1 MFLICLRGGTAVSAV
16 VSNFRFSGEYM
27 SKIKLMFSN
36 AVYMFKVI
44 WNFSKSLFFG
54 KMLLAILNGV
64 IAPLNAYIL
73 KILVEKITVFDW
85 NSTLAVIGIIAAV
98 NLTNGVL
105 QAYINRKLGITGD
118 LFRNHLMF
126 EFNSKVVNMDYEI
139 LFEPEMIQMKEL
151 AFKTIREGRAI
162 RYLDIIF
169 SCISYVISLASIIY
183 LLSSF
188 SLWVY
193 LVMLGLSSIK
203 IYTVIADKKHNF
215 NISVD
220 MAPINA
226 ETSYYM
232 NMLADESYANDMR
245 MFSISR
251 WVISKYERCIAKAH
265 KMLEGLLSGIFK
277 NTVVRNVLSGI
288 ETVFL
293 YTFVA
298 SQMFFNNMTF
308 ADFTMATS
316 ALRTFSD
323 SITNITGS
331 LIDLGENSA
340 YVKIY
345 REFMKKKNT
354 IAVPGRG
361 RNIKEL
367 PDTRYIFELADVG
380 FKYPGSER
388 KTLEGLN
395 LQAEKGK
402 FYVIVG
408 KNGVGKT
415 TLVRL
420 LCRLYDPSSGIIRYM
435 NNDLR
440 DLEYKSYR
448 DNIGVV
454 FQDYKYYCLSIAEN
468 VAMNEYD
475 GSEEIIKKISDALN
489 AAGLSEKINSLPKGI
504 NTQLGKIFDK
514 EGILL
519 SGGELQKLALARV
532 LFKNSSV
539 VILDEPSSA
548 LDALAEDELIR
559 TFNTAL
565 KGKTVFYI
573 SHRLSVAKYADKVI
587 FMEDSGIKGFD
598 THEKLLES
606 IESYRVLYESQAKHY
621 K

>member
-1 MFLICLRGGTAVSAV
+1 
-16 VSNFRFSGEYM
+16 M

-44 WNFSKSLFFG
+44 WNFSKSLFLG

-73 KILVEKITVFDW
+73 KILVERITAFDW
-85 NSTLAVIGIIAAV
+85 NSTLAIIGIIAAV
-98 NLTNGVL
+98 NLANGVL

-139 LFEPEMIQMKEL
+139 LFEPDMIQMKEL

-162 RYLDIIF
+162 KYLDILF
-169 SCISYVISLASIIY
+169 SCISYVISLVSIIY

-188 SLWVY
+188 SWWVY
-193 LVMLGLSSIK
+193 LIMLGLSSIK
-203 IYTVIADKKHNF
+203 IYTVIADKKHNY

-251 WVISKYERCIAKAH
+251 WVISKYEKCITKAH

-367 PDTRYIFELADVG
+367 PDTRYIYELADVG
-380 FKYPGSER
+380 FKYPGSE
-388 KTLEGLN
+388 KMVLEGLN

-475 GSEEIIKKISDALN
+475 GSEEVIKKISDALN

-514 EGILL
+514 EGVLL

-598 THEKLLES
+598 THETLLES
-606 IESYRVLYESQAKHY
+606 IKSYRVLYESQAKHY

>member
-1 MFLICLRGGTAVSAV
+1 
-16 VSNFRFSGEYM
+16 M

-85 NSTLAVIGIIAAV
+85 NSTLEVIGIIAAV

-139 LFEPEMIQMKEL
+139 LFEPDMIQMKEL

-162 RYLDIIF
+162 KYLDILF
-169 SCISYVISLASIIY
+169 SCISYVISLVSIIY

-188 SLWVY
+188 SWWVY
-193 LVMLGLSSIK
+193 LIMLGLSSIK
-203 IYTVIADKKHNF
+203 IYTVIADKKHNY

-232 NMLADESYANDMR
+232 NMLADESYANDIR

-251 WVISKYERCIAKAH
+251 WVISKYEKCITKAH

-367 PDTRYIFELADVG
+367 PDTRYIYELADVG
-380 FKYPGSER
+380 FKYPGSE
-388 KTLEGLN
+388 KMVLEGLN

-475 GSEEIIKKISDALN
+475 GSEEVIKKISDALN

-514 EGILL
+514 EGVLL

-598 THEKLLES
+598 THETLLES
-606 IESYRVLYESQAKHY
+606 IKSYRVLYESQAKHY

>member
-1 MFLICLRGGTAVSAV
+1 
-16 VSNFRFSGEYM
+16 M
-27 SKIKLMFSN
+27 SKIKLIFSN

-98 NLTNGVL
+98 NLANGVL

-139 LFEPEMIQMKEL
+139 LFEPDMIQMKEL

-162 RYLDIIF
+162 RYLDILF

-188 SLWVY
+188 SWWVY

-380 FKYPGSER
+380 FKYPGSE
-388 KTLEGLN
+388 KMVLEGLN

-475 GSEEIIKKISDALN
+475 GSEEVIKKISDALN
-489 AAGLSEKINSLPKGI
+489 VAGLSEKINSLPKGI

-514 EGILL
+514 EGVLL

>member
-1 MFLICLRGGTAVSAV
+1 
-16 VSNFRFSGEYM
+16 M

-139 LFEPEMIQMKEL
+139 LFEPDMIQMKEL

-162 RYLDIIF
+162 KYLDILF

-188 SLWVY
+188 SWWVY
-193 LVMLGLSSIK
+193 LIMLGLSSIK
-203 IYTVIADKKHNF
+203 IYTVIADKKHNY

-251 WVISKYERCIAKAH
+251 WVISKYEKCITKAH

-380 FKYPGSER
+380 FKYPGSE
-388 KTLEGLN
+388 KMVLEGLN

-475 GSEEIIKKISDALN
+475 GSEEVIKKISDALN

-514 EGILL
+514 EGVLL

>member
-1 MFLICLRGGTAVSAV
+1 
-16 VSNFRFSGEYM
+16 
-27 SKIKLMFSN
+27 
-36 AVYMFKVI
+36 
-44 WNFSKSLFFG
+44 
-54 KMLLAILNGV
+54 
-64 IAPLNAYIL
+64 
-73 KILVEKITVFDW
+73 
-85 NSTLAVIGIIAAV
+85 
-98 NLTNGVL
+98 
-105 QAYINRKLGITGD
+105 
-118 LFRNHLMF
+118 
-126 EFNSKVVNMDYEI
+126 
-139 LFEPEMIQMKEL
+139 
-151 AFKTIREGRAI
+151 
-162 RYLDIIF
+162 
-169 SCISYVISLASIIY
+169 
-183 LLSSF
+183 
-188 SLWVY
+188 
-193 LVMLGLSSIK
+193 
-203 IYTVIADKKHNF
+203 
-215 NISVD
+215 
-220 MAPINA
+220 
-226 ETSYYM
+226 
-232 NMLADESYANDMR
+232 
-245 MFSISR
+245 
-251 WVISKYERCIAKAH
+251 
-265 KMLEGLLSGIFK
+265 
-277 NTVVRNVLSGI
+277 
-288 ETVFL
+288 
-293 YTFVA
+293 
-298 SQMFFNNMTF
+298 
-308 ADFTMATS
+308 
-316 ALRTFSD
+316 
-323 SITNITGS
+323 
-331 LIDLGENSA
+331 
-340 YVKIY
+340 
-345 REFMKKKNT
+345 MKKKNT

-367 PDTRYIFELADVG
+367 PDTRYIYELADVS
-380 FKYPGSER
+380 FKYPGSE
-388 KTLEGLN
+388 KMVLEGLN

-475 GSEEIIKKISDALN
+475 GSEEVIKKISDALN

-514 EGILL
+514 EGVLL

>member
-1 MFLICLRGGTAVSAV
+1 
-16 VSNFRFSGEYM
+16 M
-27 SKIKLMFSN
+27 SKIKLIFSN

-98 NLTNGVL
+98 NLANGVL

-188 SLWVY
+188 SWWVY

-367 PDTRYIFELADVG
+367 PDTRYIYELADVS
-380 FKYPGSER
+380 FKYPGSEK

-475 GSEEIIKKISDALN
+475 GSEEVIKKISDALN

-587 FMEDSGIKGFD
+587 FMEDGGIKGFD

>member
-1 MFLICLRGGTAVSAV
+1 
-16 VSNFRFSGEYM
+16 M
-27 SKIKLMFSN
+27 SKIKLIFSN

-188 SLWVY
+188 SWWVY

-203 IYTVIADKKHNF
+203 IYTVIADKKHNY

-251 WVISKYERCIAKAH
+251 WVISKYEKCITKAH

-367 PDTRYIFELADVG
+367 PDTRYIYELADVG
-380 FKYPGSER
+380 FKYPGSE
-388 KTLEGLN
+388 KMVLEGLN

-475 GSEEIIKKISDALN
+475 GSEEVIKKISDALN

-514 EGILL
+514 DGILL

-548 LDALAEDELIR
+548 LDALAEDELIK

-598 THEKLLES
+598 THETLLES

>member
-1 MFLICLRGGTAVSAV
+1 
-16 VSNFRFSGEYM
+16 M

-44 WNFSKSLFFG
+44 WNFSKSLFLG

-73 KILVEKITVFDW
+73 KILVERITAFDW

-98 NLTNGVL
+98 NLANGVL

-193 LVMLGLSSIK
+193 LIMLGLSSIK
-203 IYTVIADKKHNF
+203 IYTVIADKKHNY

-251 WVISKYERCIAKAH
+251 WVISKYEKCITKAH

-380 FKYPGSER
+380 FKYPGSE
-388 KTLEGLN
+388 KMVLEGLN

-420 LCRLYDPSSGIIRYM
+420 LCRLYDPLSGIIRYM

-475 GSEEIIKKISDALN
+475 GSEEVIKKISDALN
-489 AAGLSEKINSLPKGI
+489 AAGLSEKINSLIKGI

-514 EGILL
+514 EGVLL

-598 THEKLLES
+598 THETLLES
-606 IESYRVLYESQAKHY
+606 IKSYRILYESQAKHY

>member
-1 MFLICLRGGTAVSAV
+1 
-16 VSNFRFSGEYM
+16 M

-139 LFEPEMIQMKEL
+139 LFEPDMIHMKEL

-162 RYLDIIF
+162 KYLDILF

-188 SLWVY
+188 SWWVY
-193 LVMLGLSSIK
+193 LIMLGLSSIK
-203 IYTVIADKKHNF
+203 IYTVIADKKHNY

-251 WVISKYERCIAKAH
+251 WVISKYEKCITKAH
-265 KMLEGLLSGIFK
+265 KMLESLLSGIFK
-277 NTVVRNVLSGI
+277 NTVVRNVLSVI

-380 FKYPGSER
+380 FKYPGSE
-388 KTLEGLN
+388 KMVLEGLN

-475 GSEEIIKKISDALN
+475 GSEEVIKKISDALN

-514 EGILL
+514 EGVLL

-598 THEKLLES
+598 THETLLES
-606 IESYRVLYESQAKHY
+606 IKSYRILYESQAKHY

>member
-1 MFLICLRGGTAVSAV
+1 
-16 VSNFRFSGEYM
+16 
-27 SKIKLMFSN
+27 
-36 AVYMFKVI
+36 
-44 WNFSKSLFFG
+44 
-54 KMLLAILNGV
+54 
-64 IAPLNAYIL
+64 
-73 KILVEKITVFDW
+73 
-85 NSTLAVIGIIAAV
+85 
-98 NLTNGVL
+98 
-105 QAYINRKLGITGD
+105 
-118 LFRNHLMF
+118 
-126 EFNSKVVNMDYEI
+126 
-139 LFEPEMIQMKEL
+139 
-151 AFKTIREGRAI
+151 
-162 RYLDIIF
+162 
-169 SCISYVISLASIIY
+169 
-183 LLSSF
+183 
-188 SLWVY
+188 
-193 LVMLGLSSIK
+193 
-203 IYTVIADKKHNF
+203 
-215 NISVD
+215 

-367 PDTRYIFELADVG
+367 PDTRYIYELADVG

-475 GSEEIIKKISDALN
+475 GSEEVIKKISDALN

-514 EGILL
+514 DGILL

>member
-1 MFLICLRGGTAVSAV
+1 
-16 VSNFRFSGEYM
+16 M

-44 WNFSKSLFFG
+44 WNFSKSLFLG

-73 KILVEKITVFDW
+73 KILVERITAFDW

-139 LFEPEMIQMKEL
+139 LFEPDMIQMKEL

-162 RYLDIIF
+162 KYLDILF

-188 SLWVY
+188 SWWVY
-193 LVMLGLSSIK
+193 LIMLGLSSIK
-203 IYTVIADKKHNF
+203 IYTVIADKKHNY

-251 WVISKYERCIAKAH
+251 WVISKYEKCITKAH

-367 PDTRYIFELADVG
+367 PDTRYIYELADVG
-380 FKYPGSER
+380 FKYPGSE
-388 KTLEGLN
+388 KMVLEGLN

-420 LCRLYDPSSGIIRYM
+420 LCRLYDPLSGIIRYM

-475 GSEEIIKKISDALN
+475 GSEEVIKKISDALN

-514 EGILL
+514 EGVLL

-598 THEKLLES
+598 THETLLES
-606 IESYRVLYESQAKHY
+606 IKSYRILYESQAKHY

>member
-1 MFLICLRGGTAVSAV
+1 
-16 VSNFRFSGEYM
+16 M
-27 SKIKLMFSN
+27 SKIKLIFSN

-188 SLWVY
+188 SWWVY

-251 WVISKYERCIAKAH
+251 WVISKYEKCIAKAH

-367 PDTRYIFELADVG
+367 PDTRYIYELADVS
-380 FKYPGSER
+380 FKYPGSEQ

-514 EGILL
+514 DGILL

-587 FMEDSGIKGFD
+587 FMEDGGIKGFD

>member
-1 MFLICLRGGTAVSAV
+1 
-16 VSNFRFSGEYM
+16 M
-27 SKIKLMFSN
+27 SKIKLIFSN

-188 SLWVY
+188 SWWVY

-367 PDTRYIFELADVG
+367 PDTRYIYELADVS
-380 FKYPGSER
+380 FKYPGSE
-388 KTLEGLN
+388 KMVLEGLN

-454 FQDYKYYCLSIAEN
+454 FQDHKYYCLSIAEN

-475 GSEEIIKKISDALN
+475 GSEEVIKKISDALN

>member
-1 MFLICLRGGTAVSAV
+1 
-16 VSNFRFSGEYM
+16 M

-139 LFEPEMIQMKEL
+139 LFEPDMIQMKEL

-162 RYLDIIF
+162 KYLDILF

-188 SLWVY
+188 SWWVY
-193 LVMLGLSSIK
+193 LIMLGLSSIK
-203 IYTVIADKKHNF
+203 IYTVIADKKHNY

-251 WVISKYERCIAKAH
+251 WVISKYEKCITKAH

-380 FKYPGSER
+380 FKYPGSE
-388 KTLEGLN
+388 KMVLEGLN

-475 GSEEIIKKISDALN
+475 GSEEVIKKISDALN
-489 AAGLSEKINSLPKGI
+489 VAGLSEKINSLPKGI

-514 EGILL
+514 EGVLL

-598 THEKLLES
+598 THETLLES
-606 IESYRVLYESQAKHY
+606 IESYRILYESQAKHY

>member
-1 MFLICLRGGTAVSAV
+1 
-16 VSNFRFSGEYM
+16 M

-44 WNFSKSLFFG
+44 WNFSKSLFLG

-73 KILVEKITVFDW
+73 KILVERITAFDW

-98 NLTNGVL
+98 NLANGVL

-139 LFEPEMIQMKEL
+139 LFEPDMIQMKEL

-162 RYLDIIF
+162 KYLDILF

-188 SLWVY
+188 SWWVY
-193 LVMLGLSSIK
+193 LIMLGLSSIK
-203 IYTVIADKKHNF
+203 IYTVIADKKHNY

-251 WVISKYERCIAKAH
+251 WVISKYEKCITKAH

-380 FKYPGSER
+380 FKYPGSE
-388 KTLEGLN
+388 KMVLEGLN

-475 GSEEIIKKISDALN
+475 GSEEVIKKISDALN

-514 EGILL
+514 EGVLL

-548 LDALAEDELIR
+548 LDALAEDELIK

-598 THEKLLES
+598 THETLLES
-606 IESYRVLYESQAKHY
+606 IKSYRILYESQAKHY

>member
-1 MFLICLRGGTAVSAV
+1 
-16 VSNFRFSGEYM
+16 M
-27 SKIKLMFSN
+27 SKIKLIFSN

-188 SLWVY
+188 SWWVY

-367 PDTRYIFELADVG
+367 PDTRYIYELADVS
-380 FKYPGSER
+380 FKYPGSEK

-475 GSEEIIKKISDALN
+475 GSEEVIKKISDALN
-489 AAGLSEKINSLPKGI
+489 VAGLSEKINSLPKGI

-514 EGILL
+514 EGVLL

-606 IESYRVLYESQAKHY
+606 IKSYRILYESQAKHY

>member
-1 MFLICLRGGTAVSAV
+1 
-16 VSNFRFSGEYM
+16 M

-44 WNFSKSLFFG
+44 WNFSKSLFLG

-139 LFEPEMIQMKEL
+139 LFEPDMIQMKEL

-162 RYLDIIF
+162 KYLDILF

-188 SLWVY
+188 SWWVY
-193 LVMLGLSSIK
+193 LIMLGLSSIK
-203 IYTVIADKKHNF
+203 IYTVIADKKHNY

-251 WVISKYERCIAKAH
+251 WVISKYEKCITKAH

-380 FKYPGSER
+380 FKYPGSE
-388 KTLEGLN
+388 KMVLEGLN

-475 GSEEIIKKISDALN
+475 GSEEVIKKISDALN

-514 EGILL
+514 EGVLL

-559 TFNTAL
+559 TFNIAL

-573 SHRLSVAKYADKVI
+573 SHRLSVAKYANKVI

-606 IESYRVLYESQAKHY
+606 IKSYRILYESQAKHY

>member
-1 MFLICLRGGTAVSAV
+1 
-16 VSNFRFSGEYM
+16 M

-44 WNFSKSLFFG
+44 WNFSKSLFLG

-73 KILVEKITVFDW
+73 KILVERITAFDW

-98 NLTNGVL
+98 NLANGVL

-139 LFEPEMIQMKEL
+139 LFEPDMIQMKEL

-162 RYLDIIF
+162 KYLDILF

-188 SLWVY
+188 SWWVY
-193 LVMLGLSSIK
+193 LIMLGLSSIK
-203 IYTVIADKKHNF
+203 IYTVIADKKHNY

-251 WVISKYERCIAKAH
+251 WVISKYEKCITKAH
-265 KMLEGLLSGIFK
+265 KMLESLLSGIFK

-380 FKYPGSER
+380 FKYPGSE
-388 KTLEGLN
+388 KMVLEGLN

-475 GSEEIIKKISDALN
+475 GSEEVIKKISDALN

-514 EGILL
+514 EGVLL

-598 THEKLLES
+598 THETLLES
-606 IESYRVLYESQAKHY
+606 IKSYRILYESQAKHY

>member
-1 MFLICLRGGTAVSAV
+1 
-16 VSNFRFSGEYM
+16 M

-44 WNFSKSLFFG
+44 WNFSKSLFLG

-73 KILVEKITVFDW
+73 KILVERITAFDW

-98 NLTNGVL
+98 NLANGVL

-139 LFEPEMIQMKEL
+139 LFEPDMIQMKEL

-162 RYLDIIF
+162 KYLDILF

-188 SLWVY
+188 SWWVY
-193 LVMLGLSSIK
+193 LIMLGLSSIK
-203 IYTVIADKKHNF
+203 IYTVIADKKHNY

-251 WVISKYERCIAKAH
+251 WVISKYEKCITKAH

-380 FKYPGSER
+380 FKYPGSE
-388 KTLEGLN
+388 KMVLEGLN

-475 GSEEIIKKISDALN
+475 GSEEVIKKISDALN

-514 EGILL
+514 EGVLL

-606 IESYRVLYESQAKHY
+606 IKSYRILYESQAKHY

>member
-1 MFLICLRGGTAVSAV
+1 
-16 VSNFRFSGEYM
+16 M
-27 SKIKLMFSN
+27 SKIKLIFSN

-188 SLWVY
+188 SWWVY

-587 FMEDSGIKGFD
+587 FMEDGGIKGFD

>member
-1 MFLICLRGGTAVSAV
+1 
-16 VSNFRFSGEYM
+16 M

-44 WNFSKSLFFG
+44 WNFSKSLFLG

-73 KILVEKITVFDW
+73 KILVERITAFDW
-85 NSTLAVIGIIAAV
+85 NSTLAIIGIIAAV
-98 NLTNGVL
+98 NLANGVL

-162 RYLDIIF
+162 RYLDILF

-188 SLWVY
+188 SWWVY

-203 IYTVIADKKHNF
+203 IYTVIADKKHNY

-251 WVISKYERCIAKAH
+251 WVISKYEKCITKAH

-380 FKYPGSER
+380 FKYPGSE
-388 KTLEGLN
+388 KMVLEGLN

-475 GSEEIIKKISDALN
+475 GSEEVIKKISDALN

-514 EGILL
+514 EGVLL

-548 LDALAEDELIR
+548 LDALAEDELIK

-598 THEKLLES
+598 THETLLES
-606 IESYRVLYESQAKHY
+606 IKSYRILYESQAKHY

>member
-1 MFLICLRGGTAVSAV
+1 
-16 VSNFRFSGEYM
+16 
-27 SKIKLMFSN
+27 
-36 AVYMFKVI
+36 
-44 WNFSKSLFFG
+44 
-54 KMLLAILNGV
+54 MLLAILNGV

-188 SLWVY
+188 SWWVY

-367 PDTRYIFELADVG
+367 PDTRYIYELADVG

-475 GSEEIIKKISDALN
+475 GSEEVIKKISDALN

-514 EGILL
+514 DGILL

>member
-1 MFLICLRGGTAVSAV
+1 
-16 VSNFRFSGEYM
+16 M

-139 LFEPEMIQMKEL
+139 LFEPDMIQMKEL

-162 RYLDIIF
+162 KYLDILF
-169 SCISYVISLASIIY
+169 SCISYVISLVSIIY

-188 SLWVY
+188 SWWVY
-193 LVMLGLSSIK
+193 LIMLGLSSIK
-203 IYTVIADKKHNF
+203 IYTVIADKKHNY

-251 WVISKYERCIAKAH
+251 WVISKYEKCITKAH

-367 PDTRYIFELADVG
+367 PDTRYIYELADVG
-380 FKYPGSER
+380 FKYPGSE
-388 KTLEGLN
+388 KMVLEGLN

-475 GSEEIIKKISDALN
+475 GSEEVIKKISDALN
-489 AAGLSEKINSLPKGI
+489 VAGLSEKINSLPKGI

-514 EGILL
+514 EGVLL

>member
-1 MFLICLRGGTAVSAV
+1 
-16 VSNFRFSGEYM
+16 M

-98 NLTNGVL
+98 NLANGVL

-139 LFEPEMIQMKEL
+139 LFEPDMIQMKEL

-162 RYLDIIF
+162 KYLDILF

-188 SLWVY
+188 SWWVY
-193 LVMLGLSSIK
+193 LIMLGLSSIK
-203 IYTVIADKKHNF
+203 IYTVIADKKHNY

-251 WVISKYERCIAKAH
+251 WVISKYEKCITKAH

-367 PDTRYIFELADVG
+367 PDTRYIYELADVG
-380 FKYPGSER
+380 FKYPGSE
-388 KTLEGLN
+388 KMVLEGLN

-475 GSEEIIKKISDALN
+475 GSEEVIKKISDALN
-489 AAGLSEKINSLPKGI
+489 VAGLSEKINSLPKGI

-514 EGILL
+514 EGVLL

>member
-1 MFLICLRGGTAVSAV
+1 
-16 VSNFRFSGEYM
+16 M

-73 KILVEKITVFDW
+73 KILVERITAFDW

-188 SLWVY
+188 SWWVY

-475 GSEEIIKKISDALN
+475 GSEEVIKKISDALN

-504 NTQLGKIFDK
+504 NTHLGKIFDK
-514 EGILL
+514 DGILL

-598 THEKLLES
+598 THETLLES
-606 IESYRVLYESQAKHY
+606 IKSYRVLYESQAKHY

>member
-1 MFLICLRGGTAVSAV
+1 
-16 VSNFRFSGEYM
+16 M

-98 NLTNGVL
+98 NLANGVL

-139 LFEPEMIQMKEL
+139 LFEPDMIQMKEL

-162 RYLDIIF
+162 KYLDILF
-169 SCISYVISLASIIY
+169 SCISYVISLVSIIY

-188 SLWVY
+188 SWWVY
-193 LVMLGLSSIK
+193 LIMLGLSSIK
-203 IYTVIADKKHNF
+203 IYTVIADKKHNY

-251 WVISKYERCIAKAH
+251 WVISKYEKCITKAH

-367 PDTRYIFELADVG
+367 PDTRYIYELADVG
-380 FKYPGSER
+380 FKYPGSE
-388 KTLEGLN
+388 KMVLEGLN

-475 GSEEIIKKISDALN
+475 GSEEVIKKISDALN
-489 AAGLSEKINSLPKGI
+489 VAGLSEKINSLPKGI

-514 EGILL
+514 EGVLL

>member
-1 MFLICLRGGTAVSAV
+1 
-16 VSNFRFSGEYM
+16 M

-44 WNFSKSLFFG
+44 WNFSKSLFLG

-73 KILVEKITVFDW
+73 KILVERITAFDW

-98 NLTNGVL
+98 NLANGVL

-139 LFEPEMIQMKEL
+139 LFEPDMIQMKEL

-162 RYLDIIF
+162 KYLDILF

-188 SLWVY
+188 SWWVY
-193 LVMLGLSSIK
+193 LIMLGLSSIK
-203 IYTVIADKKHNF
+203 IYTVIADKKHNY

-251 WVISKYERCIAKAH
+251 WVISKYEKCITKAH

-277 NTVVRNVLSGI
+277 NTVVRNVLSGL

-380 FKYPGSER
+380 FKYPGSE
-388 KTLEGLN
+388 KMVLEGLN

-475 GSEEIIKKISDALN
+475 GSEEVIKKISDALN

-514 EGILL
+514 EGVLL

-606 IESYRVLYESQAKHY
+606 IKSYRILYESQAKHY

>member
-1 MFLICLRGGTAVSAV
+1 
-16 VSNFRFSGEYM
+16 
-27 SKIKLMFSN
+27 MFSN

-54 KMLLAILNGV
+54 KMLLAILNGI

-73 KILVEKITVFDW
+73 KILVERITAFDW

-98 NLTNGVL
+98 NLANGVL

-188 SLWVY
+188 SWWVY

-367 PDTRYIFELADVG
+367 PDTRYIYELADVG

-475 GSEEIIKKISDALN
+475 GSEEVIKKISDALN

-565 KGKTVFYI
+565 KGKAVFYI

>member
-1 MFLICLRGGTAVSAV
+1 
-16 VSNFRFSGEYM
+16 M
-27 SKIKLMFSN
+27 SKIKLIFSN

-188 SLWVY
+188 SWWVY

-367 PDTRYIFELADVG
+367 PDTRYIYELADVS
-380 FKYPGSER
+380 FKYPGSEK

>member
-1 MFLICLRGGTAVSAV
+1 
-16 VSNFRFSGEYM
+16 M
-27 SKIKLMFSN
+27 SKIKLIFSN

-367 PDTRYIFELADVG
+367 PDTRYIYELADVS
-380 FKYPGSER
+380 FKYPGSEK

-475 GSEEIIKKISDALN
+475 GSEEVIKKISDALN

-514 EGILL
+514 DGILL

-548 LDALAEDELIR
+548 LDALAEDELIK

>member
-1 MFLICLRGGTAVSAV
+1 
-16 VSNFRFSGEYM
+16 M

-44 WNFSKSLFFG
+44 WNFSKSLFLG

-73 KILVEKITVFDW
+73 KILVERITAFDW

-98 NLTNGVL
+98 NLANGVL

-139 LFEPEMIQMKEL
+139 LFEPDMIQMKEL

-162 RYLDIIF
+162 KYLDIIF

-188 SLWVY
+188 SWWVY
-193 LVMLGLSSIK
+193 LIMLGLSSIK
-203 IYTVIADKKHNF
+203 IYTVIADKKHNY

-251 WVISKYERCIAKAH
+251 WVISKYEKCITKAH

-380 FKYPGSER
+380 FKYPGSE
-388 KTLEGLN
+388 KMVLEGLN

-475 GSEEIIKKISDALN
+475 GSEEVIKKISDALN

-514 EGILL
+514 EGVLL

-598 THEKLLES
+598 THETLLES

>member
-1 MFLICLRGGTAVSAV
+1 
-16 VSNFRFSGEYM
+16 M

-139 LFEPEMIQMKEL
+139 LFEPDMIQMKEL

-162 RYLDIIF
+162 KYLDILF

-251 WVISKYERCIAKAH
+251 WVISKYEKCITKAH

-380 FKYPGSER
+380 FKYPGSE
-388 KTLEGLN
+388 KMVLEGLN

-420 LCRLYDPSSGIIRYM
+420 LCRLYDPLSGIIRYM

-475 GSEEIIKKISDALN
+475 GSEEVIKKISDALN
-489 AAGLSEKINSLPKGI
+489 AAGLSEKINSLLKGI

-514 EGILL
+514 EGVLL

-598 THEKLLES
+598 THETLLES
-606 IESYRVLYESQAKHY
+606 IKSYRILYESQAKHY

>member
-1 MFLICLRGGTAVSAV
+1 
-16 VSNFRFSGEYM
+16 M

-188 SLWVY
+188 SWWVY

-367 PDTRYIFELADVG
+367 PDTRYIYELADVS
-380 FKYPGSER
+380 FKYPGSEK

-475 GSEEIIKKISDALN
+475 GSEEVIKKISDALN

-548 LDALAEDELIR
+548 LDALAEDELIK

>member
-1 MFLICLRGGTAVSAV
+1 
-16 VSNFRFSGEYM
+16 M
-27 SKIKLMFSN
+27 SKIKLIFSN

-139 LFEPEMIQMKEL
+139 LFDPEMIQMKEL

-367 PDTRYIFELADVG
+367 PDTRYIYELADVG

>member
-1 MFLICLRGGTAVSAV
+1 
-16 VSNFRFSGEYM
+16 M

-44 WNFSKSLFFG
+44 WNFSKSLFLG

-73 KILVEKITVFDW
+73 KILVERITVFDW

-139 LFEPEMIQMKEL
+139 LFEPDMIQMKEL

-162 RYLDIIF
+162 KYLDILF
-169 SCISYVISLASIIY
+169 SCISYVISLVSIIY

-188 SLWVY
+188 SWWVY
-193 LVMLGLSSIK
+193 LIMLGLSSIK
-203 IYTVIADKKHNF
+203 IYTVIADKKHNY

-251 WVISKYERCIAKAH
+251 WVISKYEKCITKAH

-380 FKYPGSER
+380 FKYPGSE
-388 KTLEGLN
+388 KMVLEGLN

-475 GSEEIIKKISDALN
+475 GSEEVIKKISDALN
-489 AAGLSEKINSLPKGI
+489 VAGLSEKINSLPKGI

-514 EGILL
+514 EGVLL

>member
-1 MFLICLRGGTAVSAV
+1 
-16 VSNFRFSGEYM
+16 
-27 SKIKLMFSN
+27 
-36 AVYMFKVI
+36 
-44 WNFSKSLFFG
+44 
-54 KMLLAILNGV
+54 MLLAILNGV

-139 LFEPEMIQMKEL
+139 LFEPDMIQMKEL

-188 SLWVY
+188 SWWVY

-367 PDTRYIFELADVG
+367 PDTRYIYELADVG

-475 GSEEIIKKISDALN
+475 GSEEVIKKISDALN

-514 EGILL
+514 DGILL

>member
-1 MFLICLRGGTAVSAV
+1 
-16 VSNFRFSGEYM
+16 M

-44 WNFSKSLFFG
+44 WNFSKSLFLG

-73 KILVEKITVFDW
+73 KILVERITAFDW

-98 NLTNGVL
+98 NLANGVL

-139 LFEPEMIQMKEL
+139 LFEPDMIQMKEL

-162 RYLDIIF
+162 KYLDILF

-251 WVISKYERCIAKAH
+251 WVISKYEKCITKAH

-298 SQMFFNNMTF
+298 SQMFFNNMNF

-380 FKYPGSER
+380 FKYPGSE
-388 KTLEGLN
+388 KMVLEGLN

-475 GSEEIIKKISDALN
+475 GSEEVIKKISDALN

-514 EGILL
+514 EGVLL

-598 THEKLLES
+598 THETLLES
-606 IESYRVLYESQAKHY
+606 IKSYRILYESQAKHY

>member
-1 MFLICLRGGTAVSAV
+1 
-16 VSNFRFSGEYM
+16 M

-44 WNFSKSLFFG
+44 WNFSKSLFLG

-73 KILVEKITVFDW
+73 KILVERITAFDW

-98 NLTNGVL
+98 NLANGVL

-139 LFEPEMIQMKEL
+139 LFEPDMIQMKEL
-151 AFKTIREGRAI
+151 AFKTIQEGRAI
-162 RYLDIIF
+162 KYLDILF

-188 SLWVY
+188 SWWVY
-193 LVMLGLSSIK
+193 LIMLGLSSIK
-203 IYTVIADKKHNF
+203 IYTVIADKKHNY

-367 PDTRYIFELADVG
+367 PDTRYIYELADVG

-514 EGILL
+514 EGVLL

>member
-1 MFLICLRGGTAVSAV
+1 
-16 VSNFRFSGEYM
+16 M

-44 WNFSKSLFFG
+44 WNFSKSLFLG
-54 KMLLAILNGV
+54 KMLLAIFNGV

-98 NLTNGVL
+98 NLANGVL

-139 LFEPEMIQMKEL
+139 LFEPDMIQMKEL

-162 RYLDIIF
+162 KYLDILF

-188 SLWVY
+188 SWWVY
-193 LVMLGLSSIK
+193 LIMLGLSSIK
-203 IYTVIADKKHNF
+203 IYTVIADKKHNY

-251 WVISKYERCIAKAH
+251 WVISKYEKCITKAH

-380 FKYPGSER
+380 FKYPGSE
-388 KTLEGLN
+388 KMVLEGLN

-420 LCRLYDPSSGIIRYM
+420 LCRLYDPLSGIIRYM

-475 GSEEIIKKISDALN
+475 GSEEVIKKISDALN
-489 AAGLSEKINSLPKGI
+489 AAGLSEKINSLLKGI

-514 EGILL
+514 EGVLL

-598 THEKLLES
+598 THETLLES
-606 IESYRVLYESQAKHY
+606 IKSYRILYESQAKHY